1 MTMRQPQMSRRA
13 RDTTQSLYQCV
24 FTDCGSVHHA
34 DDSAAVNIGKRFLRE
49 KVVVGRYFARLYV
62 EASVLA

>member
-1 MTMRQPQMSRRA
+1 MRQSQMSRRA
-13 RDTTQSLYQCV
+13 RNTTQSLYQCV
-24 FTDCGSVHHA
+24 FTDCGSGHHA
-34 DDSAAVNIGKRFLRE
+34 GDSAAVNIGKRFLRE